1 MSVVVLPAVCRAAV
15 LCACA
20 LLTGLLSATA
30 AAAAAPQR
38 YAGEE
43 FDAKA
48 FAASTRRSYEL
59 QDFSD
64 RYRATLEVEDNDE
77 VFRPGIVRV
86 FARGT
91 ATPLLEVASSELVL
105 DTDGK
110 SGKVKANVHE
120 LPYGE
125 QSVLIYDDFNFDG
138 IKDLAVMDGQNSC
151 YHGPSYQVYLGTAD
165 GFQASSGFTELAQSN
180 CGLFQ
185 VDAKA
190 RELHTMTK
198 DGCCWHQYATY
209 SVRDGEP
216 LLEREVVEDAR
227 SEGPGLAQ
235 ETVYRD
241 RAGKRVA
248 DTHYLW
254 DEQGGTTAGERKLLL
269 AFRLAPA
276 GKRIVVFANVGDG
289 ASGKPFYAAIG
300 AQQRVDLLYPNAEGE
315 AMDYDADHQVLSFT
329 RGDTTYRIVGDARG
343 VPQRMEVVVR
353 GKTQALALQPGSVHG
368 SLQAVA
374 QVLEA
379 ASAE

>member
-1 MSVVVLPAVCRAAV
+1 MSVVVSPAVRRAALV
-15 LCACA
+15 FACA
-20 LLTGLLSATA
+20 LLAVLLSATA
-30 AAAAAPQR
+30 TAATATQR
-38 YAGEE
+38 SVGED

-48 FAASTRRSYEL
+48 FAAGKRRSYDL

-64 RYRATLEVEDNDE
+64 RYRATLEIEDGDG

-86 FARGT
+86 FARGN

-165 GFQASSGFTELAQSN
+165 GFEASPGFTELAQSN
-180 CGLFQ
+180 CGLFE
-185 VDAKA
+185 VDAQA
-190 RELHTMTK
+190 RKLHTMTK

-209 SVRDGEP
+209 SVRGDAP

-254 DEQGGTTAGERKLLL
+254 DEQGGTTTGERRILLE
-269 AFRLAPA
+269 FRLAPA

-289 ASGKPFYAAIG
+289 ASSQPFYAALG
-300 AQQRVDLLYPNAEGE
+300 AQQRVDLLYPDAQGE
-315 AMDYDADHQVLSFT
+315 AMDYAADRHVLRFA
-329 RGDTTYRIVGDARG
+329 RGDTTYRIVGDAHG

-353 GKTQALALQPGSVHG
+353 GKTQALALQPGSARG

-374 QVLEA
+374 QALEA